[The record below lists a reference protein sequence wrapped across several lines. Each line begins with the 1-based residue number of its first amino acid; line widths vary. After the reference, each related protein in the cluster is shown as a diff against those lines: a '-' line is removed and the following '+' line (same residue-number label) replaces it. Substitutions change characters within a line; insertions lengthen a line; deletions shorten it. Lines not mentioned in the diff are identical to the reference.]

1 MRLSL
6 EELTANIDDDFKAVV
21 EKLQKT
27 FNFMAANLQHGRA
40 THTYGAVAKGEARCI
55 VPADFPASDTF
66 VLGKVYPILLR
77 HSLPVGRA
85 DDRVRDGS
93 AAREP
98 LID

>member
-6 EELTANIDDDFKAVV
+6 EELTAN
-21 EKLQKT
+21 
-27 FNFMAANLQHGRA
+27 
-40 THTYGAVAKGEARCI
+40 
-55 VPADFPASDTF
+55 
-66 VLGKVYPILLR
+66 YPILLR